1 MKKCLLIII
10 PIFIVSLRLSISQ
23 LKSQS
28 VFVTESKSP
37 ALQLFNSS
45 NSITTAKPLDQLTF
59 SDVAG
64 KSFRVSDASGKVY
77 VTSSLKPINTFT
89 VAGALGK
96 HSIIITDAKGKQ
108 KVIKTFTVNAVTT
121 IDDGGY
127 YKQMFDMYYKGMNRD
142 GDGEGAFPINWN
154 DNQYHVFVP
163 WVLDN
168 YHTMKGMQ
176 YFSPSGKDLVDVMR
190 QAQREDGMIYS
201 FIQYQ
206 RNADYFLTRDKKYG
220 YSKII
225 GDKIFVRQP
234 TENHPEYL
242 FVNTIYDCWKAAAN
256 DEWMKQNLTAATK
269 ALNYTIND
277 PARWSNRF
285 QLLKRVYTIDSW
297 DFGVEDEY
305 TPDIGMSSG
314 MIIDKD
320 KSKFGVFFGDNTG
333 YITACYQLAEMLVY
347 SGDTV
352 AANIY
357 RKRGDDI
364 KKRLDKLAWNGHFFT
379 HFIDEDSTVIR
390 KLGVDEKTQI
400 AQSNAYSL
408 NRNISAAQS
417 KAIIKTYLNLKNNL
431 PVGSPGEWYAI
442 YPPFQKGFGSH
453 QEIWQY
459 MNGGVGGHVPGE
471 LARGAFENGYEKYG
485 VDILNRLFELG
496 KNYDNK
502 VYFAYT
508 GAVLPPPPKP
518 TYKPLNIT
526 SLANMDFWDK
536 GSSESK
542 PWMITEKSGDDLRN
556 LPTGNQQFAGIS
568 FNVIDPEK
576 NNRKAVLAVANREG
590 LPASIDIPVN
600 DTAACIYLLHT
611 ASKPVSEAVVGA
623 LFFEY
628 EDGSKQLQYI
638 ISEKHLTYW
647 WFSELKNDY
656 SGIAWYG
663 KSPVSEGVGVSWC
676 AINNPFPEKKI
687 KNIKLQSPEG
697 KGIYTVFAVTLSS
710 QKHEV
715 PVKMPSYGGP
725 DRWAAATAMAAMVEG
740 LAGVRNAPQSTG
752 FQMPVIS
759 PRWIQTTSD
768 TVNVCIGF
776 NGYNGYVAYQYI
788 HDAKRKQI
796 ELKGT
801 GSGTEMQYHILLP
814 DSSSNAIEVRVNNKP
829 VAFVVNKREQS
840 LYADFTALNTGVQ
853 KILVRYN

>member
-1 MKKCLLIII
+1 MGLLGLS
-10 PIFIVSLRLSISQ
+10 PI
-23 LKSQS
+23 KSQQVS
-28 VFVTESKSP
+28 AGSSSLN
-37 ALQLFNSS
+37 LQLFNSS
-45 NSITTAKPLDQLTF
+45 KPITSAKPLDQLTF
-59 SDVAG
+59 SGIAG
-64 KSFRVSDASGKVY
+64 KSFQVLDAEGKIY
-77 VTSSLKPINTFT
+77 ATASLKPVNTFT
-89 VAGALGK
+89 VGGALGS
-96 HSIIITDAKGKQ
+96 HSLIIIDTKGKQ
-108 KVIKTFTVNAVTT
+108 SVIKRFVVQAVTS

-127 YKQMFDMYYKGMNRD
+127 YKQMFDMYSRGMKRD
-142 GDGEGAFPINWN
+142 GEGEGAFPIKWN
-154 DNQYHVFVP
+154 SNQYHVFVP

-176 YFSPSGKDLVDVMR
+176 YFSPSGKDLVDIMR

-225 GDKIFVRQP
+225 GDKAFVRQP

-256 DEWMKQNLTAATK
+256 DEWMKQNLSAASK
-269 ALNYTIND
+269 ALNYTMND

-285 QLLKRVYTIDSW
+285 KLLKRVYTIDSW

-314 MIIDKD
+314 MIIDQD

-333 YITACYQLAEMLVY
+333 YITACFQLAEMLEH
-347 SGDTV
+347 SGDMK
-352 AANIY
+352 AAAMY
-357 RKRGDDI
+357 RKRGNDI
-364 KKRLDKLAWNGHFFT
+364 KERLDKLAWNGKFFT
-379 HFIDEDSTVIR
+379 HFIEEDSSVIR
-390 KLGVDEKTQI
+390 KLGVDEKSQI

-408 NRNISAAQS
+408 NRNISPAQS
-417 KAIIKTYLNLKNNL
+417 KAIIETYLALKDNL

-496 KNYDNK
+496 KKYDNK

-508 GAVLPPPPKP
+508 GSVLPPPAKP
-518 TYKPLNIT
+518 TFKSLNIAA
-526 SLANMDFWDK
+526 LANMDFWDK
-536 GSSESK
+536 GSATSK
-542 PWMITEKSGDDLRN
+542 PWMFTEKAGDDLRN
-556 LPTGNQQFAGIS
+556 LPTGSQQFAGIS

-576 NNRKAVLAVANREG
+576 NNRKAVVAVANREG

-611 ASKPVSEAVVGA
+611 ASKPTSEEVVGA

-628 EDGSKQLQYI
+628 EDGSNQLQYI
-638 ISEKHLTYW
+638 LNEKHLTYW
-647 WFSELKNDY
+647 WFSELKNDHA
-656 SGIAWYG
+656 GIAWYG
-663 KSPVSEGVGVSWC
+663 KSPVSEGVGISWC

-687 KNIKLQSPEG
+687 KNIKIQSPEG
-697 KGIYTVFAVTLSS
+697 KGIYSVFAVTLSN
-710 QKHEV
+710 QIHYV

-740 LAGVRNAPQSTG
+740 LAGVRNTTQTQG
-752 FQMPVIS
+752 FQKPVMA
-759 PRWIQTTSD
+759 PRWSQTKSD
-768 TVNVCIGF
+768 TVNASICF
-776 NGYNGYVAYQYI
+776 TGYTSYVAYQYM
-788 HDAKRKQI
+788 HDAKGKKI
-796 ELKGT
+796 EINCT
-801 GSGTEMQYHILLP
+801 GSGSEMQYHILLP
-814 DSSSNAIEVRVNNKP
+814 AGSSKATEVFINNKP
-829 VAFVVNKREQS
+829 VTFVINKKEQS
-840 LYADFTALNTGVQ
+840 IYADFKAMNKGIQ
-853 KILVRYN
+853 KILVRYH